1 MPGRSTRGFNSP
13 QSLFV
18 LYNTLVRPLLEYGSV
33 VWSPYLLGHTEE
45 LHRVQARFVRMLGV
59 RLGFTLKHQYH
70 NWSRSFLF
78 NLSISDVSS
87 VIGLPAP
94 TASSCGAYALVNAR
108 RPTSAAAGFL
118 HRERKVIV
126 ERSNVTLK
134 LSLHLTLVAGYRRP
148 LQQLRGLCT
157 GNASSNTQQP
167 PTHTTQPKTN
177 KQNPTHNNPPPTP
190 TNQKPTNK
198 TQHTTTPTHTH
209 NQNQQTKP
217 NTQQPHPPTKT
228 TNNHKL
234 ALITLDVSSRL
245 QQQQLRGFAPERT
258 CERQCYIK
266 ALLHLTLV
274 AGYTPLSSC
283 GVCTRTHGTQLQ
295 QLRGFCTGERTFIVE
310 RNNVT
315 LKLSLHLTLVEGYMS
330 TVPAAAGL
338 LHLQTLG
345 YC

>member
-108 RPTSAAAGFL
+108 LQAPFSSWGFLQDAGYGAHSAAAGFL
-118 HRERKVIV
+118 HRER
-126 ERSNVTLK
+126 RLP
-134 LSLHLTLVAGYRRP
+134 AP
-148 LQQLRGLCT
+148 LQQLRGYALV
-157 GNASSNTQQP
+157 NA
-167 PTHTTQPKTN
+167 
-177 KQNPTHNNPPPTP
+177 
-190 TNQKPTNK
+190 
-198 TQHTTTPTHTH
+198 
-209 NQNQQTKP
+209 
-217 NTQQPHPPTKT
+217 
-228 TNNHKL
+228 
-234 ALITLDVSSRL
+234 
-245 QQQQLRGFAPERT
+245 
-258 CERQCYIK
+258 
-266 ALLHLTLV
+266 
-274 AGYTPLSSC
+274 
-283 GVCTRTHGTQLQ
+283 GTQLQ

-338 LHLQTLG
+338 LHLQTL
-345 YC
+345 